1 MPHLR
6 ASYGFRVRPPGERPW
21 RLPPYQPEVVQAD
34 RLDVHDL
41 QPHRAF
47 GATEAIPGSP
57 ALDFQGLHQTG
68 LPRSHIEEYMGVRRL
83 VQRLDVR
90 FWIVAVPI
98 LEVLDMEWGKEGS
111 EVDDVRSRS
120 L

>member
-6 ASYGFRVRPPGERPW
+6 ASYGIRVRSPGQRPRGFPPAE
-21 RLPPYQPEVVQAD
+21 PEVVQAD
-34 RLDVHDL
+34 RPDVHDL
-41 QPHRAF
+41 QPHPACRTTR
-47 GATEAIPGSP
+47 GVPGSP
-57 ALDFQGLHQTG
+57 SLDFQGLHQTG
-68 LPRSHIEEYMGVRRL
+68 LPRSHIEEYMGVRSL

-98 LEVLDMEWGKEGS
+98 LEVLHMEGREEGA

>member
-6 ASYGFRVRPPGERPW
+6 ASHGIRMRPPGERPW

-47 GATEAIPGSP
+47 GATEGVPGSP
-57 ALDFQGLHQTG
+57 SLDFQGLHQTG
-68 LPRSHIEEYMGVRRL
+68 LPRRHIEEHMGIGSL
-83 VQRLDVR
+83 VQRLDVW

-98 LEVLDMEWGKEGS
+98 LEILDMEGGEEGA